1 MSFHPIFNRSI
12 PLLGILDISPYRFS
26 NHFFPLSS
34 ALPSRGDPTFCL
46 FFFVGILVVKY
57 ACRSLFVAVQ
67 AVDRSDGSKQP
78 VLFILNAGGEKQRR

>member
-1 MSFHPIFNRSI
+1 MSFHPIFNPSI

-46 FFFVGILVVKY
+46 FFFLVVKY